1 MVIDVLVPFAF
12 SGQTYLVQGNNPL
25 AETAPE
31 LHLSL
36 SSNPL
41 SVTHSVDNVAV
52 MEFVDL
58 SEML

>member
-1 MVIDVLVPFAF
+1 MVIDVVVSFAF
-12 SGQTYLVQGNNPL
+12 SVQTYLFQGNNPL

-36 SSNPL
+36 LSNPL
-41 SVTHSVDNVAV
+41 FLTHSVDNVAV

-58 SEML
+58 SEVL